1 MPKIRYAEGLSV
13 LPVLAPIAFTTSAI
27 DTELVDMNMN
37 HWVTFLCNF
46 GAMTSDST
54 DTVTVTVVCSSV
66 ETSATGDT
74 LETWSYRLS
83 GAVETDSM
91 GAITAGST
99 DGVVVTAE
107 DDAKVLIIDVNAD
120 VIPSSSGGSDRRF
133 VGLVFTPSAE
143 MASGTVGAIAVMEP
157 RYPGNSIPSST

>member
-1 MPKIRYAEGLSV
+1 MPKIRFAEGLSV
-13 LPVLAPIAFTTSAI
+13 LPVLAPIAFTTAAI

-37 HWVTFLCNF
+37 HWATFLVNF

-66 ETSATGDT
+66 ETSATGENIDFI
-74 LETWSYRLS
+74 YRLS

-91 GAITAGST
+91 GAITAGT
-99 DGVVVTAE
+99 TNGVVITAE
-107 DDAKVLIIDVNAD
+107 DDAKVLVIDVNPD

-133 VGLVFTPSAE
+133 VGLVLTPSAD
-143 MASGTVGAIAVMEP
+143 MASGVVGVIAVLEP